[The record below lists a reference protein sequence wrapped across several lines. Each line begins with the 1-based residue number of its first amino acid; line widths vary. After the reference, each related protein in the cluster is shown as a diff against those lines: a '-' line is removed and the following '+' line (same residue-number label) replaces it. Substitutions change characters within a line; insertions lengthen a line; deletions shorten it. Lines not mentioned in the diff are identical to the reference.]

1 MSLAIIK
8 KATGHTDL
16 KVLSR
21 YIEVSDDDVKN
32 AIATL

>member
-1 MSLAIIK
+1 MTTIK
-8 KATGHTDL
+8 KITGHTDL

-21 YIEVSDDDVKN
+21 YIEVSDDDARE